1 MPRLARRLQPLP
13 DYAAE
18 HADISTGGIGNET
31 DWTLTIVRTELG
43 RAVIDAMVKDGAI
56 ETRPG
61 DDDPGAIALMHRL
74 AENSRK
80 RWPDWAQPAAKV
92 GISPSPPGGTRLP
105 TRHRTRKG
113 SHVARHRIL
122 GRPCLTVVLGDGRWV
137 VDEVKDQRD
146 LQITWQPF
154 SLLLK
159 NQPAEGTPY
168 YDGVLRT
175 YKMLRVMESV
185 RATEGN
191 EGMFALYWELGARI
205 HHDKDREF
213 DIADALE
220 AAGLPAMHAE
230 AFEDERFDTEIPAG
244 TTPALRSRVTMSAP
258 PSSPWTPPAAAR
270 ASSVRSSRPSRIP
283 KIPCGSGTVWSP

>member
-1 MPRLARRLQPLP
+1 MTA
-13 DYAAE
+13 
-18 HADISTGGIGNET
+18 
-31 DWTLTIVRTELG
+31 
-43 RAVIDAMVKDGAI
+43 
-56 ETRPG
+56 
-61 DDDPGAIALMHRL
+61 
-74 AENSRK
+74 
-80 RWPDWAQPAAKV
+80 
-92 GISPSPPGGTRLP
+92 
-105 TRHRTRKG
+105 
-113 SHVARHRIL
+113 
-122 GRPCLTVVLGDGRWV
+122 RWV

-191 EGMFALYWELGARI
+191 EGVFALYWELGARI

-230 AFEDERFDTEIPAG
+230 AFESPLHHSCQLVARR
-244 TTPALRSRVTMSAP
+244 TPKAEAFLWRWLQACLRREMLEAFAFVSV
-258 PSSPWTPPAAAR
+258 
-270 ASSVRSSRPSRIP
+270 SVRREHGCAGRARVDPVGRVQV
-283 KIPCGSGTVWSP
+283 G